1 MKTIKPIFV
10 TKQVE
15 TKVEIEIEV
24 PCYFKY
30 HHACF
35 AITEQGIVQASDTAM
50 FITENDS
57 IFYDSTIAK
66 VLTYEKCERND
77 FYKAMIDF
85 TANLNKKLEVIPDES
100 KTINF

>member
-10 TKQVE
+10 KKQVE

-30 HHACF
+30 HHTCY
-35 AITEQGIVQASDTAM
+35 AITEQGILQAGDTAI

-57 IFYDSTIAK
+57 MFYDSTIEK
-66 VLTYEKCERND
+66 VLTYEKCEESD
-77 FYKAMIDF
+77 FYNAMIEF
-85 TANLNKKLEVIPDES
+85 NANLNKKLAVVPDP
-100 KTINF
+100 INNQ